1 MCRSSSIE
9 APHYMILYASFR
21 CIDIEDTKRSCIRKV
36 FLHSPWHMLTKK
48 PWSFWR
54 PSGEYESIPFNG
66 WELVSFTICWERLG
80 FDWMTYDED
89 SAQLVLPADI
99 HGINIPERFSQRF
112 AGVKGACQ
120 SSYAVVEVLR
130 GNNCNSCFCHLMLH
144 DPSICRCFNPQV
156 ARQEGIPVDPFV
168 CAAWPWNQVKDDFS
182 WLELE
187 WHFCNTCLIYLVKL

>member
-9 APHYMILYASFR
+9 APFYMILYASFH
-21 CIDIEDTKRSCIRKV
+21 CVDIEDTKRSCTRKV

-89 SAQLVLPADI
+89 SAQFPCRYTWYK
-99 HGINIPERFSQRF
+99 HPS
-112 AGVKGACQ
+112 
-120 SSYAVVEVLR
+120 EV
-130 GNNCNSCFCHLMLH
+130 F
-144 DPSICRCFNPQV
+144 PKICRCQGCQPIKLCCSRSTPGKQLQLMFLPFDASWSFHLWLLQSAGGSSRRNP
-156 ARQEGIPVDPFV
+156 RRPLCV
-168 CAAWPWNQVKDDFS
+168 CSLAMKPSQGWFQ
-182 WLELE
+182 
-187 WHFCNTCLIYLVKL
+187 LVRVRMAFL